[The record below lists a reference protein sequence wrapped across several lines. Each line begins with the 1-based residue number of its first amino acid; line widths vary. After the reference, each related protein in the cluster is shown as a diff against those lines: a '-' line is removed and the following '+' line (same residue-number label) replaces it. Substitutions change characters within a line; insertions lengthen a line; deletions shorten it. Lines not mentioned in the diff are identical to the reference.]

1 MWDDPWLIVA
11 LVLMFIGLVGVILP
25 LVPGIVL
32 VYLAALLYAVI
43 EGFAKIGPI
52 TLAVLTVLA
61 VVGVT
66 ADLWVSSLGAKVGYF
81 RLRGWGHRCRTVASG
96 RLAESAQVR
105 WRLAHRLAAFHGGAV
120 VHCFD
125 HDRHLPVAGE
135 AGLRD
140 IWGTLA
146 KVANSPGNRM
156 VLGRRICFWPE
167 SCC

>member
-32 VYLAALLYAVI
+32 VYLAALLYAVH

-66 ADLWVSSLGAKVGYF
+66 ADIWVSSLGAK
-81 RLRGWGHRCRTVASG
+81 A
-96 RLAESAQVR
+96 
-105 WRLAHRLAAFHGGAV
+105 GGA
-120 VHCFD
+120 
-125 HDRHLPVAGE
+125 
-135 AGLRD
+135 
-140 IWGTLA
+140 
-146 KVANSPGNRM
+146 
-156 VLGRRICFWPE
+156 
-167 SCC
+167 